1 MSAEPPRPDDKWPFS
16 GLWPLFAGALVGI
29 GLRLMFWGSPGEP
42 NAVMTAAFIFFAP
55 LAVGAVTVYCAELE
69 KPRTWRYHAWASMWS
84 TTLAVFGTL
93 LIMIEGFICAILI
106 IPLFALIG
114 AVGGLVMGLVCR
126 LTNWPKPTMSCF
138 VLLPL
143 LLGGVDF
150 GVGLPQTIAT
160 VERTTLVTASAATVW
175 QQILDASDIRP
186 AEIDSAWLFR
196 IGVPLPLEGRLQAD
210 GVQTTRRVRMA
221 KDVYFDEVIE
231 EQREHEFVRWT
242 YRFYEDSFPP
252 YALDEHV
259 VIGGH
264 YFDVLDTS
272 YTLRPRG
279 DATELTVR
287 LSYRISTT
295 FNWYARPLMQLLLGD
310 LAERNLGYY
319 RQRSEVVEESN

>member
-1 MSAEPPRPDDKWPFS
+1 
-16 GLWPLFAGALVGI
+16 
-29 GLRLMFWGSPGEP
+29 
-42 NAVMTAAFIFFAP
+42 
-55 LAVGAVTVYCAELE
+55 
-69 KPRTWRYHAWASMWS
+69 
-84 TTLAVFGTL
+84 
-93 LIMIEGFICAILI
+93 MIEGIICAILI
-106 IPLFALIG
+106 VPLFCLLGGRRWPDHG
-114 AVGGLVMGLVCR
+114 ASCAGSPS
-126 LTNWPKPTMSCF
+126 WPKPTISCIL
-138 VLLPL
+138 LLPL
-143 LLGGVDF
+143 IGGSFNFDAR
-150 GVGLPQTIAT
+150 LPQTVDT
-160 VERTTLVTASAATVW
+160 VERTTIVDASRATVW
-175 QQILDASDIRP
+175 KQILDASDIRP

-319 RQRSEVVEESN
+319 RQRSEVVENRTDDAAQRLCQCDAASAASSARSADSIPRMLMFPSWQAYSKISPLLFFQ